1 MFEAFSR
8 SWAITKLSLDVI
20 RKDKELIFFP
30 ILAGFFSFLFIVA
43 ILFPS
48 VIAVLIA
55 GSKPALSGIVVLS
68 LFFVYFGLAFIATF
82 FSVCVVY
89 TTKKRFEGGNATFGE
104 SIGFA
109 FKKVH
114 LIFYWSLL
122 SASVGLVLRFI
133 ENLAEKNRGIGA
145 LLLKVVYYLL
155 GALWSVVTVFVIPA
169 MVYHDLTPFAA
180 IKKTVESLKKTWG
193 ESLIRYYGV
202 GLVQFLF
209 MLLGIIV
216 FVILFWAS
224 SVLGIFGIIPI
235 IILAVIYFV
244 GVVVFFSLINSI
256 FNTAL
261 YAYANK
267 GKLPKEYRNDI
278 MQKAFVSRK

>member
-1 MFEAFSR
+1 MFDAFSR
-8 SWAITKLSLDVI
+8 SWAIAKLSLDVI
-20 RKDKELIFFP
+20 RKDKELILFP

-55 GSKPALSGIVVLS
+55 GSMPKLSGVVILS
-68 LFFVYFGLAFIATF
+68 LFIIYFGLAFISTF

-114 LIFYWSLL
+114 LIVYWSLV
-122 SASVGLVLRFI
+122 SASVGLILRFI
-133 ENLAEKNRGIGA
+133 ENLAEKNKGIGA
-145 LLLKVVYYLL
+145 ILLRVVYYLL
-155 GALWSVVTVFVIPA
+155 GALWSVVTVFVVPA

-180 IKKTVESLKKTWG
+180 IKRTVESLKKTWG

-209 MLLGIIV
+209 VVLGIIGC
-216 FVILFWAS
+216 FVLFFAGS
-224 SVLGIFGIIPI
+224 FFGVVGIVSAVIIAI
-235 IILAVIYFV
+235 IYFV
-244 GVVVFFSLINSI
+244 GVIVFFSLLSSI

-267 GKLPKEYRNDI
+267 GKLPKEYKSDI